1 MSAADRALASY
12 RRALSIV
19 GETVYI
25 RRYTG
30 GSGSEQTY
38 SDIATTARVVCTG
51 PASVEGNAQQYRYT
65 IIALVDA
72 LSSILP
78 VTDADR
84 VVLDDG
90 KQLAIIDPGDRKRRI
105 GGTLIALEMIC
116 EG

>member
-1 MSAADRALASY
+1 MTLASDTAAEY
-12 RRALSIV
+12 VDALNEV

-30 GSGSEQTY
+30 GSGSTQTY
-38 SDIATTARVVCTG
+38 SDTATTARVVCNG
-51 PASVEGNAQQYRYT
+51 PASAEGNAQQYRYT
-65 IIALVDA
+65 IIALVDT
-72 LSSILP
+72 LSAILP
-78 VTDADR
+78 ITDADR